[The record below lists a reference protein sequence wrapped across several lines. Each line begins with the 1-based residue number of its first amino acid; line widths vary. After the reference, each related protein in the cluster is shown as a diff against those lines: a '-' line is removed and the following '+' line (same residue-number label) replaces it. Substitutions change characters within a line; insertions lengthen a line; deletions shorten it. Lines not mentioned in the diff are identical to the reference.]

1 MARRS
6 VNARDVAELAG
17 VSRASVSRCFT
28 QGASISPDTRARIL
42 EAADRLGYQVNRL
55 ASGLIRS
62 ETGLV
67 ALIAAEIDTPYRAN
81 LLAELTRQLQA
92 AGKVG
97 VLINT
102 DRSDESVEHALRQ
115 AISYR
120 ADAAIF
126 LSGMPAPSLA
136 ETCLRNGMRLVLI
149 NRDEERPGSV
159 RIRLDDAEAGERA
172 LMLLRAAGCRR
183 PALASSEAG
192 TTSLIERERGFRAAA
207 RAAGIDLIEAR
218 FGPTA
223 YETGLDLGMALLTR
237 ADRPD
242 GIFCTTDLMACGIMD
257 VARWRLGI
265 DIPGQ
270 LSLIGFD
277 DIPQAR
283 WEGYDL
289 TTFAQPV
296 ADIAAAPIDWLS
308 RPADAG
314 PVPAT
319 GSLRRLRSRL
329 IQRGSLRRQ
338 PSDTRRAA
346 PPPLGSSSETP

>member
-1 MARRS
+1 MTRRS
-6 VNARDVAELAG
+6 VSARDVADLAG

-28 QGASISPDTRARIL
+28 PGASISPEARARIIS
-42 EAADRLGYQVNRL
+42 AAETLGYQVNRL
-55 ASGLIRS
+55 ASGLIRN

-67 ALIAAEIDTPYRAN
+67 ALIAAEVETPYRSS
-81 LLAELTRQLQA
+81 LLAALTRQLQA

-102 DRSDESVEHALRQ
+102 DRSDESVDHALRQ

-126 LSGMPAPSLA
+126 LSGLPAQSLA

-149 NRDEERPGSV
+149 NRDEERSGSI
-159 RIRLDDAEAGERA
+159 RIRLDDAEAGRRA
-172 LMLLRAAGCRR
+172 VTHLLATGCQRL
-183 PALASSEAG
+183 ALASSRVG
-192 TTSLIERERGFRAAA
+192 TTSINAREQGFRDAV
-207 RAAGIDLIEAR
+207 RDAGIELIEAR

-237 ADRPD
+237 PDRPD

-257 VARWRLGI
+257 VARWRLGL
-265 DIPGQ
+265 DIPNE
-270 LSLIGFD
+270 LSIIGFD
-277 DIPQAR
+277 DIPQAA

-296 ADIAAAPIDWLS
+296 EDMAAVGIEWLLHPAAEPGPGAEQVLRTRLVQRSSVRRMAPPS
-308 RPADAG
+308 RP
-314 PVPAT
+314 
-319 GSLRRLRSRL
+319 L
-329 IQRGSLRRQ
+329 
-338 PSDTRRAA
+338 
-346 PPPLGSSSETP
+346 